1 MAEVMTRRRSGSALS
16 ITVGVALLVITAVA
30 AVSVGTAQ
38 LDFASVW
45 SVLLSRLGIGTS
57 ELGGTQAAIVWE
69 LRLPRVIGAMVVGA
83 GLALCG
89 AVMQTL
95 MRNPLADPY
104 LLGLSSGAGVGAVVV
119 IVLGVG
125 GGPLVLSL
133 GAFGGALV
141 ALLVVLMLAGARGGR
156 LTPTRTIL
164 AGVAFA
170 AFASAISALLLVTA
184 AGDAAK
190 RVMLWTFGSLGGLRW
205 DSLGVA
211 CVVLAAVTVL
221 VLLHGRTLN
230 SLTFGDRLAGSLG
243 VEVARARWVLL
254 VATAVLTA
262 VLVAICGAIG
272 FVGLVVPHAV
282 AFVTPYDHRLRIPIT
297 MIAGALFLTWVDV
310 IARVAFAPREM
321 PIGVMTAIIGVPL
334 FIWLLHRNRRI

>member
-1 MAEVMTRRRSGSALS
+1 MADVLIRRHSGPALV
-16 ITVGVALLVITAVA
+16 ITVGLVLLAVTTVA
-30 AVSVGTAQ
+30 AVSVGAAQ
-38 LDFASVW
+38 LDFEAVW
-45 SVLLSRLGIGTS
+45 SVLLARLGLGTPQIT
-57 ELGGTQAAIVWE
+57 GTQAAIVWE

-89 AVMQTL
+89 TVMQTL

-125 GGPLVLSL
+125 GGPLMLSL
-133 GAFGGALV
+133 GAFGGALL
-141 ALLVVLMLAGARGGR
+141 ALLAVLTLAGVRGGR

-170 AFASAISALLLVTA
+170 AFASAVSALLLVTA
-184 AGDAAK
+184 DGDAAK
-190 RVMLWTFGSLGGLRW
+190 RVLTWTFGSLGGLRW
-205 DSLGVA
+205 DSLGIA
-211 CVVLAAVTVL
+211 SAVLAAVTAL

-243 VEVARARWVLL
+243 VEVVRVRWILL
-254 VATAVLTA
+254 VATAALTA

-282 AFVTPYDHRLRIPIT
+282 AFVTPYDHRLRVPIT

-310 IARVAFAPREM
+310 IARVVFAPREM

-334 FIWLLHRNRRI
+334 FVWLLHRNRRI